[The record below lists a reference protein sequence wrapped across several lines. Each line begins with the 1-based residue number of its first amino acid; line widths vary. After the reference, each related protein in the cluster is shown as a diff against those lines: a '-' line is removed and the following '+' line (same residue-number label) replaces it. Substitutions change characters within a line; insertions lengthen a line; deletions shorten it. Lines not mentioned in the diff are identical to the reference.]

1 MGHVTWP
8 RSDPILGCT
17 SCVWQG
23 VCVGVV
29 VGGVLVVP
37 AAHVGQEGLRAGE
50 ERRFEGC
57 DLLDSPVKWAQALT

>member
-1 MGHVTWP
+1 MRSTDSIFSGKQSFLGSWLGVGHVTWP

-29 VGGVLVVP
+29 VGGVPVVP
-37 AAHVGQEGLRAGE
+37 AAHMGQEGLRA
-50 ERRFEGC
+50 
-57 DLLDSPVKWAQALT
+57 Q